1 MPNQPDSKSAKVRL
15 LLAKGL
21 PAGDIARQV
30 GCTVGLVYNVKSRMG
45 KPAASPQ
52 PPQTAGSWTPKVL
65 DQIVAVVQRNE
76 QERLRLR
83 TTLEKVAQVIAQ
95 VL

>member
-1 MPNQPDSKSAKVRL
+1 MPSQPDSKSAKVRQ

-45 KPAASPQ
+45 KSSPQ
-52 PPQTAGSWTPKVL
+52 RPPLAADSWTPQVL
-65 DQIVAVVQRNE
+65 DQIVAVVQRSE

-83 TTLEKVAQVIAQ
+83 ATLEKIARVIAQ

>member
-1 MPNQPDSKSAKVRL
+1 MPSQPDSKSAKVRQF
-15 LLAKGL
+15 LAKGL

-30 GCTVGLVYNVKSRMG
+30 GCTVGLVYNVKSHMG
-45 KPAASPQ
+45 KPATQRRQLA
-52 PPQTAGSWTPKVL
+52 AGSWTPQVL
-65 DQIVAVVQRNE
+65 NQIVAVVQRSE

-83 TTLEKVAQVIAQ
+83 ATLEKIAQVIAQ